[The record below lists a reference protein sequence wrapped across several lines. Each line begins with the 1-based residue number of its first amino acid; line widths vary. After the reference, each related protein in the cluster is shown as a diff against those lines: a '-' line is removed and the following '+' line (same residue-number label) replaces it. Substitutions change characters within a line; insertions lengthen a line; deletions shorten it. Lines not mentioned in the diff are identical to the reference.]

1 MRKFLCSGL
10 LALSA
15 QMSFGQNGNHQPY
28 ANYWFPN
35 DLLTW
40 TPAGDP
46 ASAFNRSAVP
56 LATRFVDTDAGCIAN
71 RPLGLKLGSLAITNA
86 NTSGNPSQGYDH
98 AGEYSFTYWQYLD
111 YFVMWGGSAGEGLIL
126 APNATWIDAGHR
138 NGVKVMGT
146 VFLPPVAY
154 GGQLQWLE
162 NLLQTDV
169 NGNYIVADKLIEVAD
184 YYGFDGWF
192 INQETNG
199 GNAALG
205 EKMIAFMKYY
215 QQHKSPGQEI
225 MWYDAMLPTGPVT
238 WQRELNDANKR
249 MFQDGTDLVSQTMF
263 LDFAWNAT
271 KLSNSKVKATALNRS
286 SMDLLAGIDVQAN
299 GYNTN
304 INWNAIFPTVANPNT
319 SVGLYVPSWT
329 FHSSPDK
336 NNIPLFYERESRF
349 WMGATN
355 NPCAPPTSGWT
366 GFAKYY
372 NEKSVIQQFPFITRF
387 NAGHSASGF
396 WVSGTQLSAKGWH
409 NQSIQDI
416 MPAWRWNRSGS
427 GTLLDVALD
436 FNTAYDGGNSI
447 KVSGNLNAAN
457 TTTIKLYNTKLLVNN
472 TNAALRV
479 RYKKPAAGVS
489 NMKVAVAFADA
500 PQTLVYFNT
509 DPAGIDWTTDTLSL
523 SAYQNRTISTI
534 GLQFEGNEANYEI
547 NIGELAVF
555 NQSIA
560 AAPAAVTGLTL
571 QEYAACDLAEVEV
584 KYNHSTATN
593 IWYYD
598 VYRVLANNQLV
609 WLGRTPNNAFYVKNI
624 QRAGSETQATIRVV
638 AVNTYGVAAAPVDQ
652 SFNWPPNSGSGTEY
666 YLSLNGTDEYVDAG
680 NLSLSGNAMS
690 LSAWVKPES
699 FKTSSPFISSIAG
712 IENGDGNTAM
722 LRFGD
727 ASVPKDKVQFVLSIA
742 GQAKK
747 LTSNTAVAAGQ
758 WHNIVGTYD
767 GTAMKIFIDGIEDA
781 TMSVSGAYSAS
792 GNFFLGRNSS
802 NDRCL
807 QGSLDAVTL
816 WSKALTT
823 AEIQAATCTVP
834 ATANGLL
841 ANWTFDDCPAVI
853 VDKGPNQ
860 YLGQPIGLDAT
871 NWIAGTGCG
880 PVSIR
885 NQNKLA
891 GIELHPNPINQGM
904 QLNITAKE
912 SLDMSIQ
919 VLSIEGKLMFKT
931 TASGSHVAVPTE
943 HLVPGVYLLQIAAG
957 SKGAFQAKFIVK

>member
-10 LALSA
+10 MALCA

-40 TPAGDP
+40 SPASDP
-46 ASAFNRSAVP
+46 SSAFNRSAVP
-56 LATRFVDTDAGCIAN
+56 LASRFTDVDAACIAN
-71 RPLGLKLGSLAITNA
+71 RPMGLKLASLAITNA

-146 VFLPPVAY
+146 VFLPPVSY

-162 NLLQTDV
+162 HLLQTDV
-169 NGNYIVADKLIEVAD
+169 NGNYIIADKLIDIAD

-192 INQETNG
+192 INQETG
-199 GNAALG
+199 GANAALG
-205 EKMIAFMKYY
+205 EKMIAFMKYF

-271 KLSNSKVKATALNRS
+271 KLANSKTKAATLNRS
-286 SMDLLAGIDVQAN
+286 ALDLLAGIDVQAN
-299 GYNTN
+299 GYNTS

-336 NNIPLFYERESRF
+336 NDIPLFYQRESRF

-355 NPCAPPTSGWT
+355 NPCTPPSSGWP

-387 NAGHSASGF
+387 NAGHGTDGF
-396 WVSGTQLSAKGWH
+396 WIGGTQLSAKAWH
-409 NQSIQDI
+409 NQSAQDI
-416 MPAWRWNRSGS
+416 MPTWRWNRSGS

-436 FNTAYDGGNSI
+436 FNTAYEGGNSI
-447 KVSGNLNAAN
+447 KVSGNLNTGN
-457 TTTIKLYNTKLLVNN
+457 TTTLKLYNTKLLLS
-472 TNAALRV
+472 NANAYLRIK
-479 RYKKPAAGVS
+479 YKKPAAGAS
-489 NMKVAVAFADA
+489 NMKLALAFADA
-500 PQTLVYFNT
+500 PQTLVYLNT
-509 DPAGIDWTTDTLSL
+509 DPAGNGWTTDSLPL
-523 SAYQNRTISTI
+523 SAYLNKTISTI
-534 GLQFEGNEANYEI
+534 GLQFEGNDPNYEI

-555 NQSIA
+555 NQTA
-560 AAPAAVTGLTL
+560 ATVPAAVTGLAL

-584 KYNHSTATN
+584 KFNPSTATD

-598 VYRVLANNQLV
+598 IYRVLGNNQLV

-624 QRAGSETQATIRVV
+624 QRDGSEANATIRVV
-638 AVNTYGVAAAPVDQ
+638 AVNTSGVASTPVNQ
-652 SFNWPPNSGSGTEY
+652 SFAWPPNAGAGTEY

-680 NLSLSGNAMS
+680 NLTLSGNAMS
-690 LSAWVKPES
+690 ISAWVKPES

-727 ASVPKDKVQFVLSIA
+727 ASVPKDKVQFVLSIN

-747 LTSNTAVAAGQ
+747 LTSNSAVTVAQ
-758 WHNIVGTYD
+758 WHNITGTYD
-767 GTAMKIFIDGIEDA
+767 GATMRIFIDGVEDA
-781 TMSVSGAYSAS
+781 SMSVTGTYGAS
-792 GNFFLGRNSS
+792 GTFFLGRNSS

-807 QGSLDAVTL
+807 HGSLDGVAL
-816 WSKALTT
+816 WSKALSA
-823 AEIQAATCTVP
+823 AEIQAGVCAVP
-834 ATANGLL
+834 SGTNGLL

-853 VDKGPNQ
+853 IDKGPNQ
-860 YLGQPIGLDAT
+860 YLGQPVGLDAA

-880 PVSIR
+880 TVNLR
-885 NQNKLA
+885 EQHKLSDIA
-891 GIELHPNPINQGM
+891 VHPNPVSQG
-904 QLNITAKE
+904 QALTITAKE
-912 SLDMSIQ
+912 AQPMTIEVLD
-919 VLSIEGKLMFKT
+919 VTGKLRFKMQSAT
-931 TASGSHVAVPTE
+931 KTIIVPTQD
-943 HLVPGVYLLQIAAG
+943 LSAGVYLLQVSAG
-957 SKGAFQAKFIVK
+957 LKGTYQSKFVVK

>member
-15 QMSFGQNGNHQPY
+15 QLSFGQNGNHQPY

-35 DLLTW
+35 GLLNW
-40 TPAGDP
+40 TPASDP
-46 ASAFNRSAVP
+46 SSAFNRSAVP
-56 LATRFVDTDAGCIAN
+56 LATRFVDGDAACITN
-71 RPLGLKLGSLAITNA
+71 RPAGLKLASLAITNA

-162 NLLQTDV
+162 DLLQTDA
-169 NGNYIVADKLIEVAD
+169 NGNYIVADKLIAVAD

-225 MWYDAMLPTGPVT
+225 MWYDAMLPTGPVN

-271 KLSNSKVKATALNRS
+271 KLANSKTKATSINRS
-286 SMDLLAGIDVQAN
+286 PMDLLAGIDVQAN

-304 INWNAIFPTVANPNT
+304 INWNSIFPSVANPNT

-336 NNIPLFYERESRF
+336 NDIPLFYERESRF

-355 NPCAPPTSGWT
+355 NPCTPPGSGWP

-387 NAGHSASGF
+387 NAGHGTSGF
-396 WVSGTQLSAKGWH
+396 WVGGTQLSTKGWH
-409 NQSIQDI
+409 NQSAQDI
-416 MPAWRWNRSGS
+416 MPTWRWNRSGS

-436 FNTAYDGGNSI
+436 FTTAYEGGNSI
-447 KVSGNLNAAN
+447 KVSGNLSAAN
-457 TTTIKLYNTKLLVNN
+457 TTTVKLYNTKLLVNN
-472 TNAALRV
+472 TNAALRI
-479 RYKKPAAGVS
+479 RYKKPAAGAS
-489 NMKVAVAFADA
+489 NMKVALAFADA
-500 PQTLVYFNT
+500 PQTLVYLNT
-509 DPAGIDWTTDTLSL
+509 DPAGSDWTTDTLSL

-534 GLQFEGNEANYEI
+534 GLQFEGNEANYTM

-560 AAPAAVTGLTL
+560 PAPAAVTGLTL

-584 KYNHSTATN
+584 KYNHSAATN

-598 VYRVLANNQLV
+598 IFRVLANNQLV

-624 QRAGSETQATIRVV
+624 QRDGSEAQATIRVV
-638 AVNTYGVAAAPVDQ
+638 AVNTSGVASAPVSQ
-652 SFNWPPNSGSGTEY
+652 TFNWPPAPGAGTEY
-666 YLSLNGTDEYVDAG
+666 YLSLNGTDEYVNAG

-690 LSAWVKPES
+690 ISTWVKPES
-699 FKTSSPFISSIAG
+699 FKNSSPFISSIAG
-712 IENGDGNTAM
+712 IENGDASTAM

-727 ASVPKDKVQFVLSIA
+727 ASVPKDKVQFVLSIG

-747 LTSNTAVAAGQ
+747 LTSNTAVSTGQ

-767 GTAMKIFIDGIEDA
+767 GTVMKLFIDGVEDA
-781 TMSVSGAYSAS
+781 TMSASGTYSAS
-792 GNFFLGRNSS
+792 GDFFLGRNSS

-807 QGSLDAVTL
+807 HGSLDAVTL
-816 WSKALTT
+816 WSKALSL
-823 AEIQAATCTVP
+823 ADIQAANCTLP
-834 ATANGLL
+834 ATTNGLL
-841 ANWTFDDCPAVI
+841 ANWTFNDCPAVI

-860 YLGQPIGLDAT
+860 YLGQPVGLDAT
-871 NWIAGTGCG
+871 NWMAGTGCG
-880 PVSIR
+880 TVGIR
-885 NQNKLA
+885 NQQQLS
-891 GIELHPNPINQGM
+891 GIELHPNPVSKGQ
-904 QLNITAKE
+904 QLNITSKE
-912 SLDMSIQ
+912 ALDMTIR
-919 VLSIEGKLMFKT
+919 VLSVEGKLMLT
-931 TASGSHVAVPTE
+931 TNANGKHIEIPTQD
-943 HLVPGVYLLQIAAG
+943 LVPGVYLLQLSAG
-957 SKGAFQAKFIVK
+957 TKGNFQSKFIVK